1 MEGWD
6 AERGRSR
13 SNFLDPSAGG
23 RPLASETASQEQP
36 EQDEE
41 LSELEDH
48 PIPKR
53 VQISAAWNHQLV
65 TTGSGTLVVP
75 VVMDDLEGTARN
87 IDVHPQEK
95 ICLIQPFTRCFQ
107 SLREKKHEFRPCHLL
122 CEWFLCEGP
131 YSLPQSY
138 LVRIG
143 VV

>member
-53 VQISAAWNHQLV
+53 VQISAA
-65 TTGSGTLVVP
+65 
-75 VVMDDLEGTARN
+75 
-87 IDVHPQEK
+87 
-95 ICLIQPFTRCFQ
+95 
-107 SLREKKHEFRPCHLL
+107 
-122 CEWFLCEGP
+122 
-131 YSLPQSY
+131 
-138 LVRIG
+138 
-143 VV
+143 